1 MKILVDEMP
10 TKAEDCP
17 WSYPTEMPW
26 NDRTVWFCQWAL
38 SNGETCPIAKG
49 GECPYFTTIAQQ
61 TDLDCIID
69 AFNAVPEVYPIR
81 AQEAREILIRN
92 PNRKD

>member
-10 TKAEDCP
+10 KKAEDCP
-17 WSYPTEMPW
+17 WSYPTENPW
-26 NDRTVWFCQWAL
+26 NDYTTWFCQYSL
-38 SNGETCPIAKG
+38 SNGETCPMSKG
-49 GECPYFTTIAQQ
+49 GECPYFTDISRQ

-69 AFNAVPEVYPIR
+69 AFNAVPEVYPITT
-81 AQEAREILIRN
+81 QEAREIIIRN

>member
-10 TKAEDCP
+10 TQVEDCP
-17 WSYPTEMPW
+17 WSYPTGMPW
-26 NDRTVWFCQWAL
+26 NDRTIWFCQWAL

-49 GECPYFTTIAQQ
+49 GECPYFTTMAQQ
-61 TDLDCIID
+61 SNLDCIID
-69 AFNAVPEVYPIR
+69 AFNAIPETYPIR
-81 AQEAREILIRN
+81 TQEVKEIIIRN

>member
-10 TKAEDCP
+10 KKTEDCP
-17 WSYPTEMPW
+17 WAYPNDNPW
-26 NDRTVWFCQWAL
+26 NDHRVWFCQWGL
-38 SNGETCPIAKG
+38 SNGETCTVVKG
-49 GECPYFTTIAQQ
+49 GECPYFTTMSRQ

-69 AFNAVPEVYPIR
+69 AFNAIPNTYPFR
-81 AQEAREILIRN
+81 TQEAREIIIRN

>member
-10 TKAEDCP
+10 TQVEDCP

-26 NDRTVWFCQWAL
+26 NAYTTWFCQYSL
-38 SNGETCPIAKG
+38 SNGETCPMTKG
-49 GECPYFTTIAQQ
+49 GECPYFKQDDFNRIV
-61 TDLDCIID
+61 D
-69 AFNAVPEVYPIR
+69 AFNAVPNTYPFR
-81 AQEAREILIRN
+81 TQEAKEIIIRN

>member
-10 TKAEDCP
+10 KKAEDCL
-17 WSYPTEMPW
+17 WSYPTENPW
-26 NDRTVWFCQWAL
+26 NDYTTWFCQYSL
-38 SNGETCPIAKG
+38 SNGETCPMAKG
-49 GECPYFTTIAQQ
+49 GECPYFTDISRQ

-69 AFNAVPEVYPIR
+69 AFNAVPEVYPITT
-81 AQEAREILIRN
+81 QEAREIIIRN

>member
-26 NDRTVWFCQWAL
+26 NDRTIWFCQYSL
-38 SNGETCPIAKG
+38 SNGETCPMTKG
-49 GECPYFTTIAQQ
+49 GECPYFTTMSRQ

-81 AQEAREILIRN
+81 AQEAKEIIICNLNRE
-92 PNRKD
+92 D